1 ANKEETKQG
10 SLRSVHSDS
19 NVVQSILEESS
30 VVFDNNDNNEDYE
43 KQADETI
50 DEIWKIFKDDN
61 SWLEEAKSCDGFD
74 IVFSKI
80 YPKWGKIFRLTSNI
94 IGSHSDIV
102 EILFE
107 RQEDIPKWSPTV
119 NNCKVCIKLLIFYF
133 N

>member
-1 ANKEETKQG
+1 MLYANKEETKQG

-61 SWLEEAKSCDGFD
+61 SWLEEAKSRDGFD

-119 NNCKVCIKLLIFYF
+119 NNCK
-133 N
+133 